1 MLALFSFGV
10 EFLVNFFEVGVGD
23 VGIDLGSGDVG
34 VAEHGLDGAEIGAIH
49 KEVGGKTMAES
60 VRGDM
65 LGDAGKLGISLDD
78 ALDGAG
84 SETPIIA
91 GGVDGLE
98 IFTVIKE
105 EGSEG
110 IGAGVEIV
118 TDAFGGGFGDEDRT
132 VLVAFATDNKF
143 ATLEINRITIELDEF
158 GDAEATRE
166 K

>member
-1 MLALFSFGV
+1 MD
-10 EFLVNFFEVGVGD
+10 FFEVGVGD
-23 VGIDLGSGDVG
+23 VGVDLGGGDVG

-98 IFTVIKE
+98 IFTVIEE

-110 IGAGVEIV
+110 IGAGIEVV
-118 TDAFGGGFGDEDRT
+118 TDAFGGGFRDEDRT
-132 VLVAFATDNKF
+132 IFVAFAADDEL
-143 ATLEINRITIELDEF
+143 ATLEIDRITIEFDEL
-158 GDAEATRE
+158 GDAEAARE